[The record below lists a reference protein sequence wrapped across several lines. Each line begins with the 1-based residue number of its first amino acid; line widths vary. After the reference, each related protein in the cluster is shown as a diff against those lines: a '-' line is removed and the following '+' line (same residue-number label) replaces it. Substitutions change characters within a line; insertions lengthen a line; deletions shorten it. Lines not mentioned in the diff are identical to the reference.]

1 MLLKK
6 EKIVCIFLC
15 FCYNFTKEKKLDY
28 KDFTPKDVA
37 YKKFLE
43 YRKQIIDNADN
54 GEFNQAFLDVAA
66 KAIDGDCVAQ
76 DCIAYF
82 FNRGFDNFKPNYE
95 YYMSWEVLAGANGN
109 EFAIEKLQFFLD
121 IAVSSII
128 YEKEILK
135 TAMLRK
141 NLNKDNAIA
150 VISNLI
156 CEGIVDEL
164 KLDPKNLTDVT
175 KEGEAYSSAIN
186 RKFVA
191 AMENCLPNV
200 VEFLV
205 S

>member
-1 MLLKK
+1 M
-6 EKIVCIFLC
+6 
-15 FCYNFTKEKKLDY
+15 DY
-28 KDFTPKDVA
+28 RDFTPKDVA
-37 YKKFLE
+37 YNKFLE
-43 YRKQIIDNADN
+43 YRNQIIDNADN
-54 GEFNQAFLDVAA
+54 GEFNDAFLDICA

-82 FNRGFDNFKPNYE
+82 FNRGFDDFKPNYE
-95 YYMSWEVLAGANGN
+95 YYMSWEILAAANGN

-121 IAVSSII
+121 IAVSAII
-128 YEKEILK
+128 YDNEILK
-135 TAMLRK
+135 AAMVRK
-141 NLNKDNAIA
+141 NLNKDNAIL

-164 KLDPKNLTDVT
+164 GLNAKELTEVDEKGVP
-175 KEGEAYSSAIN
+175 YSASIN

-191 AMENCLPNV
+191 AMENCLPRV